1 MTDINQFITNKTN
14 KNQVNEAQA
23 STVRRMRELNKKLD
37 AKYYNNNLDAFGNG
51 LFLNALVLYQ
61 YNDFLRVGVVTGF
74 DHERGTVY
82 IESDI
87 ENDIEKKCNHVVNIS
102 VLK

>member
-61 YNDFLRVGVVTGF
+61 YNDFLRVGVITGI